1 VAAARELNARA
12 REVRRWYAELESA
25 LTNDRPLPD
34 PQPADPLADERL
46 VRTVDHDLRSSDGSA
61 TAAAVRVVWTGD
73 HLDAA
78 RRLEAVLVEP
88 ARQAGFPGT
97 LSSPPP
103 TPALARLWPR
113 LPRRPRPAA
122 PA

>member
-1 VAAARELNARA
+1 MARA
-12 REVRRWYAELESA
+12 REVQRWYAELESA
-25 LTNDRPLPD
+25 LTGGRAMPD

-46 VRTVDHDLRSSDGSA
+46 VRTVDHDLRSPDGSA
-61 TAAAVRVVWTGD
+61 TASAVRVVWTGD

-78 RRLEAVLVEP
+78 RRLEAVLVES

-97 LSSPPP
+97 FSSSPRR
-103 TPALARLWPR
+103 PALAQLWPR
-113 LPRRPRPAA
+113 PRRPRPAA